1 MKVGYV
7 RIAGTNTDISRQ
19 IDALKQAGCKHIFTD
34 RVGRLQKEYPGL
46 TAALNYMQETDT
58 LVVWRLGHLGHSLT
72 DLVGIINRLETLGF
86 GFQSLQ
92 DSIDTTTS
100 KGQFIYQIFAA
111 LGEFERNLIR
121 ERTMYG
127 LVTARAMGRKGGRPK
142 GLSKKAQHTAATAE
156 RLYQEG
162 NLTVK
167 EICEY
172 LSISRTTFYRYL
184 RHREVAIGAPRESTC
199 NSTEVTDKQRAENS
213 FD

>member
-1 MKVGYV
+1 MC
-7 RIAGTNTDISRQ
+7 ASPAQTQISHARSMPLNML
-19 IDALKQAGCKHIFTD
+19 DASTSSLTGLVD
-34 RVGRLQKEYPGL
+34 YRLQKEYPGL
-46 TAALNYMQETDT
+46 KAALNYMQESDT
-58 LVVWRLGHLGHSLT
+58 VVVWRLGHIGHSLT
-72 DLVGIINRLETLGF
+72 DLVATINRLETLGF

-121 ERTMYG
+121 ERTRYG
-127 LVTARAMGRKGGRPK
+127 LAAARAMGRKGGRPK
-142 GLSKKAQHTAATAE
+142 GLSKKAQHTAVTAE

-184 RHREVAIGAPRESTC
+184 RHREVAIGSSRKSHLTAQPG
-199 NSTEVTDKQRAENS
+199 DK
-213 FD
+213 